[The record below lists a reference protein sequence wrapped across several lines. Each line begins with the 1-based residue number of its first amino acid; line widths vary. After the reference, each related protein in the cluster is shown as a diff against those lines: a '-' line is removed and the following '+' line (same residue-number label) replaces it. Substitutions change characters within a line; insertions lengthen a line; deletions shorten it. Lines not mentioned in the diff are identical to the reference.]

1 MRRWW
6 WPFSKETREEA
17 PSAGPSSLRP
27 SFAPKSPWW
36 WPFGKRARAVDQQ
49 FREMLDEAL
58 LRQNDLEAVTQQLR
72 DHRKKNA
79 RKSKSGR

>member
-6 WPFSKETREEA
+6 WPFSKTREET
-17 PSAGPSSLRP
+17 PSAAPNSLRP

-58 LRQNDLEAVTQQLR
+58 LRQSDLEEVTQRLR
-72 DHRKKNA
+72 DHQKRSMRKPKG
-79 RKSKSGR
+79 GR